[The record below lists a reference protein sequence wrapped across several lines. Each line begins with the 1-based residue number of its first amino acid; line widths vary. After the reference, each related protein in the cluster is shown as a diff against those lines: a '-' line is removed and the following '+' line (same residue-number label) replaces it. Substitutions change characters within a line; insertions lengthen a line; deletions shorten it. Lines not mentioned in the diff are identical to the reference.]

1 MSTFDLIHLDRSS
14 ILLISTNFKKIT
26 SIPIQHPRINNR
38 IRAAEVRVIDQ
49 DNANL
54 GVLPLSEAL
63 ERASAAEL
71 DLIEVA
77 PNAKPPVV
85 RIMDYGKYLYQKEK
99 EARESAKKQKNVE
112 LKTVRI
118 GFNASPHDMELRAKK
133 ANELLEEVNRVQ
145 IDFVLKGRA
154 KYIDRNFINNRLTTF
169 LNLITI
175 PHKLASEPKKGPR
188 GLTVIVE
195 KEKSNRE

>member
-1 MSTFDLIHLDRSS
+1 M
-14 ILLISTNFKKIT
+14 
-26 SIPIQHPRINNR
+26 
-38 IRAAEVRVIDQ
+38 
-49 DNANL
+49 
-54 GVLPLSEAL
+54 LPLSEAL

-77 PNAKPPVV
+77 PNAEPPVV

-195 KEKSNRE
+195 KEK